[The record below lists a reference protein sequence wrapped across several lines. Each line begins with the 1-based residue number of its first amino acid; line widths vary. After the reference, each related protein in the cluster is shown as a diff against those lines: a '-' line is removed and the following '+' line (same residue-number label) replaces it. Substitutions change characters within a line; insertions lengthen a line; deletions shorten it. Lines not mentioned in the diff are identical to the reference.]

1 MGCHS
6 LLQGVFPTQGLSPG
20 LLCLL
25 SCRARGEAS
34 KTGASES
41 EAGARR
47 PRGLVSC
54 APHPWRVR
62 DRELARGQDGG
73 AERGRSSQGHARP
86 TPSRAEGEG
95 AVGRRVSVGGAGP
108 GPQGMGGAGC
118 VEQHGGPG
126 RLTFPNS
133 VGTGLPGA
141 DLSQLWAAFHHR
153 HPGLAPSSG
162 TFWLWRLLPKH
173 KPRV

>member
-25 SCRARGEAS
+25 NCRARGEAS
-34 KTGASES
+34 KMGASES

-47 PRGLVSC
+47 PRGLVSY

-86 TPSRAEGEG
+86 TPSRAEGKG
-95 AVGRRVSVGGAGP
+95 AVGRRVSAGGAGP
-108 GPQGMGGAGC
+108 GPQGMGGDRVCGAAR
-118 VEQHGGPG
+118 GPWE
-126 RLTFPNS
+126 
-133 VGTGLPGA
+133 A
-141 DLSQLWAAFHHR
+141 DLPELRGRWAAR
-153 HPGLAPSSG
+153 G
-162 TFWLWRLLPKH
+162 
-173 KPRV
+173 